1 MRTRTESWNDQSRRE
16 PQIYAQPPH
25 RAIKRRQTVEPA
37 ITSPSPH
44 LLHHPQEAPLIL
56 QTPTPSTSDTRP
68 VAPLWH
74 LLCVFLLLAVWVA
87 LSLHPRHSPFGPVPP
102 RIVGYLLVL
111 LFEWLIFAFIWF
123 GLRVQGI
130 PFASLFGDLS
140 ANIKKILRDIGLAIL
155 FLIVANIVLGI
166 LGYLLHVAKVS
177 EGVKQLIPRTAPEIA
192 LYLLVAL
199 TAGICEETI
208 FRGYLQRQ
216 FSAFT
221 KSAAAGAGIQG
232 ILFGLAHAYQG
243 WKMILIIAVYGC
255 MFGAL
260 TLWRR
265 SLRPG
270 ILAHFLQDSITGIF
284 LARHI

>member
-1 MRTRTESWNDQSRRE
+1 ME
-16 PQIYAQPPH
+16 
-25 RAIKRRQTVEPA
+25 
-37 ITSPSPH
+37 
-44 LLHHPQEAPLIL
+44 
-56 QTPTPSTSDTRP
+56 TPTATCDTRP

-74 LLCVFLLLAVWVA
+74 LLCVFLLLAVWVT
-87 LSLHPRHSPFGPVPP
+87 LSLHPRHSPFGPLPP
-102 RIVGYLLVL
+102 RIAGYLLVL
-111 LFEWLIFAFIWF
+111 LFEWIIFAFIWF
-123 GLRVQGI
+123 GLRVQGV
-130 PFASLFGDLS
+130 PFANLFGEMS
-140 ANIKKILRDIGLAIL
+140 TSIPKFLRDIGIAVL
-155 FLIVANIVLGI
+155 FLIVANIMLGI
-166 LGYLLHVAKVS
+166 LSHLLHVAKVS
-177 EGVKQLIPRTAPEIA
+177 EGVKQLLPRTAPEIA

-216 FSAFT
+216 FSAYT
-221 KSAAAGAGIQG
+221 KSAVAGALIQG
-232 ILFGLAHAYQG
+232 IIFGLAHAYQG

-270 ILAHFLQDSITGIF
+270 IIAHFLQDSISGLF